1 MKMAILQ
8 NNRAVP
14 LGSVLTFRLVT
25 LVERAIDG
33 ALAWR
38 RSRETARQLS
48 RLSDD
53 QLTDIGL
60 TRGEIPDVA
69 GLR

>member
-1 MKMAILQ
+1 MAILQ
-8 NNRAVP
+8 TNCAAP

-48 RLSDD
+48 RLSDE
-53 QLTDIGL
+53 QLSDIGIA
-60 TRGEIPDVA
+60 RDEIPGVA

>member
-8 NNRAVP
+8 TNRAVP

-25 LVERAIDG
+25 LIERAIDG
-33 ALAWR
+33 ALTWR

-48 RLSDD
+48 RLSDE
-53 QLTDIGL
+53 QLADIGL
-60 TRGEIPDVA
+60 ARGEIPDVA

>member
-1 MKMAILQ
+1 MLQ
-8 NNRAVP
+8 TNHAVP

-38 RSRETARQLS
+38 RGRETARKLS
-48 RLSDD
+48 RLSDE
-53 QLTDIGL
+53 QLADIGL
-60 TRGEIPDVA
+60 TRGDIPAVA
-69 GLR
+69 GPR